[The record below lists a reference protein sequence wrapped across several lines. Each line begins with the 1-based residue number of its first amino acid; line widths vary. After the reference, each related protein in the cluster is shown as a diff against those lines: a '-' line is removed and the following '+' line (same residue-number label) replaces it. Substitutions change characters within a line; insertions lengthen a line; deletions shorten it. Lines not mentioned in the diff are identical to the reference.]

1 MGKNEQAAEEA
12 KEKLMKQM
20 KVATGERKE
29 KLEKEAK
36 DQEEAAK
43 EMAEKAREREES
55 TKELAAKALEQ
66 EQKAK
71 EFNEKEK
78 AAKEVT
84 AKAESAREKKQK
96 QEKEQ
101 ADKELAVKAKKA
113 SEVKGKLE
121 VKIKAEEAKEIKE
134 KREAATVHL
143 DEPDLLTPMRKDH
156 KRTAAANEFKGAK
169 ASEFQEDIDYKMT
182 QLQNLTDTL
191 VTTSDQVMSPA
202 SNNDTH
208 IETAI
213 SFKLMQKKHVQYMIV
228 HIITGAT

>member
-1 MGKNEQAAEEA
+1 MGNEQAAEEA

-71 EFNEKEK
+71 EFNEK
-78 AAKEVT
+78 
-84 AKAESAREKKQK
+84 
-96 QEKEQ
+96 EKEQ

-169 ASEFQEDIDYKMT
+169 ASEFQEDIDHKMT

-208 IETAI
+208 TL
-213 SFKLMQKKHVQYMIV
+213 KLQ
-228 HIITGAT
+228 

>member
-1 MGKNEQAAEEA
+1 MGNEQAAEEA

-121 VKIKAEEAKEIKE
+121 EKEIKE

-169 ASEFQEDIDYKMT
+169 ASEFQEDIDHKMT

-208 IETAI
+208 TL
-213 SFKLMQKKHVQYMIV
+213 KLQ
-228 HIITGAT
+228 

>member
-43 EMAEKAREREES
+43 EMAEKAREQEES
-55 TKELAAKALEQ
+55 T
-66 EQKAK
+66 
-71 EFNEKEK
+71 
-78 AAKEVT
+78 KEVT

-169 ASEFQEDIDYKMT
+169 ASEFQEDIDNKMT

-191 VTTSDQVMSPA
+191 ATTSDQVMSPA

-208 IETAI
+208 TLE
-213 SFKLMQKKHVQYMIV
+213 LQ
-228 HIITGAT
+228 